1 MTDNDLIKAFKP
13 IISSMLSAN
22 GVTDCPVI
30 AANQPTRQGVQV
42 NKAVYF
48 TKIGDKRYGFVK
60 RGDKLDVH
68 NNKFIHTETQ
78 PYETTFQINALSIQS
93 ASDTSAHTA
102 SDLVNLVSSI
112 MQSDYARETLKAKGI
127 GIIRVTDVR
136 NPYFI
141 DDKDRYEASP
151 SFDFT
156 LLYNRALIM
165 DVGVVE
171 TYDYAIKRV

>member
-13 IISSMLSAN
+13 IISNLLTAN
-22 GVTDCPVI
+22 GIADCPVL
-30 AANQPTRQGVQV
+30 AANQPTRQGVAL

-48 TKIGDKRYGFVK
+48 TKLSDKRYGFLK
-60 RGDKLDVH
+60 RSDLLDLP
-68 NNKFIHTETQ
+68 NNKFTHTETQ
-78 PYETTFQINALSIQS
+78 PYETTFQINALSIQP
-93 ASDTSAHTA
+93 TNNTNYLTA

-112 MQSDYARETLKAKGI
+112 MQSDYAREELRKAGVSI
-127 GIIRVTDVR
+127 LRVTDVR

-156 LLYNRALIM
+156 LLYNRNLVM

-171 TYDYAIKRV
+171 TYEHAIKSV